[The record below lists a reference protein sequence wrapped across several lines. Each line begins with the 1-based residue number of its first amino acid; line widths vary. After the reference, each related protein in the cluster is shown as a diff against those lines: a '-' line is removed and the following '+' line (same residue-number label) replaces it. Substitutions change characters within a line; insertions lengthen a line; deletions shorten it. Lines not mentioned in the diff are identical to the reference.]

1 MRLYLQKGCSL
12 HLGLKGAYS
21 SVINMSGGRLLTDGE
36 TESSANSNSIGRT
49 GSGDESEGQLDPGGT
64 DGPMVAL
71 ELAVDEST
79 GLSVDCK
86 KTADTFAS
94 DDLTATMVRSS
105 TEGLGSSTES
115 VDADLLLSTGERIVR
130 PEDNDG
136 GNPNAFTEDS
146 DRNNRADGSG
156 DLVSHGTSAGIL
168 ESNNSSNNSNRSWRV
183 KLYQLR
189 EEDGQWADKGTGN
202 VELELPDSVEMPPRV
217 TVTNESKPFNIL
229 YTGGVPC
236 DAYQRQGDTIITWS
250 EDSVEMSSSL
260 TNTIDLA
267 LSFQEPEGCL
277 EIWDALQVRARNLAS
292 THDGNY
298 GPTSTFSGSD
308 GEGVVRADT
317 NVSTIPPPA
326 EMLNVKPTVNSLP
339 AILDY
344 LNIVPAQSYST
355 LGKFFVDSNPS
366 YIYELLNIF
375 AALED
380 SMLKKMNKIDEDS
393 GNNGEP
399 PGDWPRANS
408 DNHEALSEPDIDSF
422 HRLFHIFR
430 LLVGLNHKE
439 LLEMF
444 IDDKCWMRFVGVLEY
459 NPNAAPMTIYG
470 KVRHILGEGGRRT
483 GEIKYTY
490 RSFLSSTVRY
500 KQVGPIQNRAIVN
513 KIHQNF
519 RLSYLQSSIHGIIF
533 EDTPGILTN
542 MEMICK
548 NEIVRMMSDDKV
560 FIAGLFASLG
570 CSEGQ
575 EEVNRMNK
583 QIPPV
588 KLVFPE
594 HQPSREDTLKCLKEL
609 CNLTHAMQN
618 KLFYRAL
625 YAEGGVTEGGATLFG
640 ALSVILA
647 DKDANIV
654 ERSLATEILHC
665 CVSNDQV
672 TFRSHVCSKGQHPK
686 SPTQPI
692 LEDSK
697 GERSDRNSSRAKVAE
712 TLGPNHVGTDVGGGT
727 SRTFLACS
735 KDGTLLHRICARL
748 IGDDEE
754 CVQLQC
760 FHILKELLDPDNM
773 DPKEK
778 EEFIAIF
785 YDHYVP
791 WLVHALDRCPGP
803 WKPSYGFTQSDSTA
817 KIDSRWSLNGVGF
830 GALPRFKELD
840 MLSRSSIASIESFPG
855 DLGRSLHQAS
865 EAARSSWVHVVELLS
880 FCVERHQYRF
890 KSFMKNNNVLVK
902 VVRLLNCR
910 EKYVKLTAVQFVR
923 KCVSLRDDDYNSH
936 IVKNKVL
943 LPIFQLF
950 CENGPR
956 DNLINSSIIEMIK
969 FILSEKL
976 NVLLDHILL
985 EFHSGSVTRGPISFD
1000 FNEVTY
1006 VDTFQNV
1013 LKDYEQRHGSS
1024 YIGGDS
1030 IDSEASSTRGV
1041 STQDSSNNSLEVS
1054 IHDDEL
1060 VAAYPF
1066 KDSLLQFS
1074 PAEFEP
1080 SDAIVKKRSED
1091 QMDGKLDAEDDHKEK
1106 RFRFSA
1112 DEEYIADATNG
1123 QDEDLLIE

>member
-12 HLGLKGAYS
+12 HLGLKGACS
-21 SVINMSGGRLLTDGE
+21 SVIDMSGGRLLTDGE

-49 GSGDESEGQLDPGGT
+49 GSGDESEGRLDPGGT

-71 ELAVDEST
+71 ELAVGEST
-79 GLSVDCK
+79 GLSMDCK
-86 KTADTFAS
+86 NTADAFVGQ
-94 DDLTATMVRSS
+94 DLTATMASSS
-105 TEGLGSSTES
+105 TEGLGSSVES
-115 VDADLLLSTGERIVR
+115 VDADLPLSSGERIVR

-136 GNPNAFTEDS
+136 GNPNSFTQGS
-146 DRNNRADGSG
+146 DRNNRADRSG
-156 DLVSHGTSAGIL
+156 DLVSHETSTGII
-168 ESNNSSNNSNRSWRV
+168 ESNNSNRSWRV

-217 TVTNESKPFNIL
+217 TVTNESKPFNTL

-250 EDSVEMSSSL
+250 EDSAGTAGAHSMEMSSSL
-260 TNTIDLA
+260 TNAIDLA

-292 THDGNY
+292 THNGNY
-298 GPTSTFSGSD
+298 GPASSYSGSE
-308 GEGVVRADT
+308 GEGVGRANT

-326 EMLNVKPTVNSLP
+326 EMLNVKPTVKSLP

-355 LGKFFVDSNPS
+355 LGKFFVDSNPD
-366 YIYELLNIF
+366 YIHELLKIF
-375 AALED
+375 VALED
-380 SMLKKMNKIDEDS
+380 SMLRIENKINENS
-393 GNNGEP
+393 GNNGDRQ
-399 PGDWPRANS
+399 GDWPRANS
-408 DNHEALSEPDIDSF
+408 DSHEALPEEPDIDSF

-430 LLVGLNHKE
+430 LLIGLNHKE

-444 IDDKCWMRFVGVLEY
+444 IDDKCWMRFIGVLEY

-483 GEIKYTY
+483 GELKYTY
-490 RSFLSSTVRY
+490 RSFLSSTVRF
-500 KQVGPIQNRAIVN
+500 KQVGPIQNRAIVH

-533 EDTPGILTN
+533 EDTPGILTS

-575 EEVNRMNK
+575 EEVNRMNT

-594 HQPSREDTLKCLKEL
+594 HQPSREDTLQCLKEL

-640 ALSVILA
+640 ALSAILA
-647 DKDANIV
+647 DKDANIM

-665 CVSNDQV
+665 CVVNDQV
-672 TFRSHVCSKGQHPK
+672 TFRGHVCSKGQHPK

-692 LEDSK
+692 SEDFK
-697 GERSDRNSSRAKVAE
+697 DEMLDRNSSPTIVEE

-803 WKPSYGFTQSDSTA
+803 WKPSYGSTQSDSTA
-817 KIDSRWSLNGVGF
+817 KNDSRWSLNGVGF

-840 MLSRSSIASIESFPG
+840 ILSRSSMTSIESFPG

-890 KSFMKNNNVLVK
+890 KSFMKNNNVLAK

-985 EFHSGSVTRGPISFD
+985 EFHSGSVTKGPISFD
-1000 FNEVTY
+1000 FNEITY

-1024 YIGGDS
+1024 YIGGD
-1030 IDSEASSTRGV
+1030 IIGSEASSTRGF
-1041 STQDSSNNSLEVS
+1041 STQDSSSNSLEMN

-1060 VAAYPF
+1060 TAVNPF
-1066 KDSLLQFS
+1066 KDSF
-1074 PAEFEP
+1074 P
-1080 SDAIVKKRSED
+1080 SF
-1091 QMDGKLDAEDDHKEK
+1091 LC
-1106 RFRFSA
+1106 
-1112 DEEYIADATNG
+1112 
-1123 QDEDLLIE
+1123 